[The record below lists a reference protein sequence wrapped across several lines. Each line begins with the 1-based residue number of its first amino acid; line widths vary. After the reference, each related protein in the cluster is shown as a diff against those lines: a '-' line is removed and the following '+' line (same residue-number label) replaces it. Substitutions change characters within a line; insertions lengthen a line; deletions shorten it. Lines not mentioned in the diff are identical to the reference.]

1 MSLANNQ
8 IGPELNN
15 EKGGRGV
22 YVLRKNVYIN
32 MKHIKQ
38 WISSRNVCYTKITLF
53 HLLKIWNKS
62 KLLQELKNKMFPYG
76 SLKWKFEFTGPNQIL

>member
-38 WISSRNVCYTKITLF
+38 
-53 HLLKIWNKS
+53 
-62 KLLQELKNKMFPYG
+62 
-76 SLKWKFEFTGPNQIL
+76 